1 MGEGAELGAVG
12 LPDQIAQLLPVVG
25 HCLLGGQLLLQAA
38 RLEGSCFGLCQLALA
53 LEQLLFKGAT
63 TGIECRQLIAQLCI
77 RQGGQL
83 GVVLAIAIPLALL
96 QCQRPLPLG
105 KAGTRLAKGIFQ
117 SLQGR
122 AARLE
127 FIGSDGEQ
135 AAQVIFGNAEG
146 TGVGSPAPQHLPLAA
161 TAGLLFLLHMGEAGL
176 EFGLP
181 LPQNAGAALHQLQ
194 FAGELLQPLLPAALD
209 LLDFLA
215 TETTAAAGE
224 QPLPLLLVLLV
235 VPLEFVQQLAL
246 GLQACL
252 LRAQGGGEA
261 GDLAGQPLPLALA
274 VQPGFAGSLPLV
286 PLLAA
291 EPLAPR
297 LAAHLLIEAVGTL
310 FEALA
315 QGRLLLANPLYFP
328 FQRDA
333 LAIGLLPLLVKLLV
347 LGSQLAQLLTHPL
360 QLLLAE
366 LGLTQQLLAL
376 GQPLLQRLATA
387 KQGAHQ
393 LVPLNGT
400 LAQRQR
406 MAEQGIA
413 PQLLPALGQ
422 LLGAGFQLR
431 QMLLTHR
438 QLAGQLLTLAL
449 ALDVLMIEPIP
460 FEFEASGPLRQLTQD
475 PRHLWLAL
483 AVGVLP
489 GTAQRAR
496 FTIAQDMAIL
506 LEAGDGAGLLQR
518 VARLIPLQGEPLAGG
533 GQLFA

>member
-1 MGEGAELGAVG
+1 MIGDSLLAGE
-12 LPDQIAQLLPVVG
+12 
-25 HCLLGGQLLLQAA
+25 LLLQAA
-38 RLEGSCFGLCQLALA
+38 CLESGCFGLCQLALA

-63 TGIECRQLIAQLCI
+63 AGIECRQLLAQLCI

-105 KAGTRLAKGIFQ
+105 KAGARLAKGIFQ
-117 SLQGR
+117 PLQGR
-122 AARLE
+122 AASLE
-127 FIGSDGEQ
+127 FIGADGEQ
-135 AAQVIFGNAEG
+135 AAQVVLGNAEG
-146 TGVGSPAPQHLPLAA
+146 TGVGGPAAQHLPLAA
-161 TAGLLFLLHMGEAGL
+161 AAGLLFLLHMGEAGFEL
-176 EFGLP
+176 GLP
-181 LPQNAGAALHQLQ
+181 LPQSAGATLHQLQ
-194 FAGELLQPLLPAALD
+194 FAGELLQTLLPAALD
-209 LLDFLA
+209 QRDLLA

-224 QPLPLLLVLLV
+224 QPLPLLFVLLV

-246 GLQACL
+246 SLQASL

-261 GDLAGQPLPLALA
+261 GDLAGQTLPLALA
-274 VQPGFAGSLPLV
+274 VQPGLAGSLPLV

-297 LAAHLLIEAVGTL
+297 LAAHLLVEAVGAL
-310 FEALA
+310 LKALA
-315 QGRLLLANPLYFP
+315 QGRLLLAHPLYFP

-360 QLLLAE
+360 QLLLAK

-393 LVPLNGT
+393 LVPLNGA

-449 ALDVLMIEPIP
+449 ALDVLMI
-460 FEFEASGPLRQLTQD
+460 
-475 PRHLWLAL
+475 
-483 AVGVLP
+483 
-489 GTAQRAR
+489 
-496 FTIAQDMAIL
+496 
-506 LEAGDGAGLLQR
+506 
-518 VARLIPLQGEPLAGG
+518 
-533 GQLFA
+533 